1 VGEFYKRLLLDFSS
15 IIYEALPFIVL
26 GVVLAGLLEEFVPQ
40 QFMSRVMPKSRF
52 LGIGLGALLG
62 SIFPMC
68 ECGIVVVMRRLL
80 RKGLP
85 LSVCISYMLAGP
97 IINIVVLTS
106 TYVAFNPLDPSAKTL
121 VLGGPVNVVLL
132 RAGLGFIVAY
142 FTALCVEWQFNKY
155 GNALLSPT
163 VLKGVDH
170 DDGKSG
176 PRSWWD
182 RLNNISGTALNDFVD
197 IMAFLILGAM
207 LAAIGKGLLRG
218 TEEEFL
224 NNPNAGEE
232 IFLQQYPYVAI
243 LIMMG
248 LAIAFCLCSEADA
261 FVAANFSM
269 VWPPASKIAFLVLGP
284 MLDFKLL
291 MMFTRVFRLRLIL
304 TIVTALLVQVFAY
317 SMFVHYFESQVLE
330 FLEWVKEHAFVPAV
344 VLVGLIGAETAY
356 QYYRHAPPKP
366 KDEPQ
371 PASGETLAQAE
382 PKPDGQVHAHDH
394 SHPHHDHSHPH
405 HEH

>member
-97 IINIVVLTS
+97 IINVVVLTS
-106 TYVAFNPLDPSAKTL
+106 TYVAFNPLDPNDPNTKKFL
-121 VLGGPVNVVLL
+121 IFGGPANVVLL

-142 FTALCVEWQFNKY
+142 FTALCVEWQFSKY
-155 GNALLSPT
+155 GNELLSPT
-163 VLKGVDH
+163 ILKGTDQPE
-170 DDGKSG
+170 DKG

-218 TEEEFL
+218 AEEEFL
-224 NNPNAGEE
+224 NNPSAGEE
-232 IFLQQYPYVAI
+232 FFLRQYPYLAI

-248 LAIAFCLCSEADA
+248 LAIVFCLCSEADA
-261 FVAANFSM
+261 FVAANFSLI
-269 VWPPASKIAFLVLGP
+269 WPPASKMAFLVLGP

-291 MMFTRVFRLRLIL
+291 MMFTRVFRWRLIL
-304 TIVTALLVQVFAY
+304 TIVIALLVQVFTY
-317 SMFVHYFESQVLE
+317 SMFVHYFESQVIE
-330 FLEWVKEHAFVPAV
+330 FLDWVQDNAYVPAA
-344 VLVGLIGAETAY
+344 VLVLLIAAETVY
-356 QYYRHAPPKP
+356 QYYRHTPAPAKSEPLPSGAALTQTQPKN
-366 KDEPQ
+366 DE
-371 PASGETLAQAE
+371 
-382 PKPDGQVHAHDH
+382 QVHAHDH
-394 SHPHHDHSHPH
+394 GHRQPP